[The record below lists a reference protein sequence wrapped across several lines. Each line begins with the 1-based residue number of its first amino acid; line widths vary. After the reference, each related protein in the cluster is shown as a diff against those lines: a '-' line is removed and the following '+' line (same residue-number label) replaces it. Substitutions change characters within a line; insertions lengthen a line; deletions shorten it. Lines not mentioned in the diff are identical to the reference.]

1 VTAPIPLL
9 KTIFPPSLHDQ
20 VFLVGGSV
28 RDLLLGRDSRDTDL
42 VAALSPEEF
51 LVLGFRRVE
60 ASSSATIYFKH
71 HPGFGTIEVTR
82 IDTVDD
88 LADDLMRRD
97 FTINAMALDMNG
109 SYIDPLGGREDLK
122 AGRLRACSQQTF
134 TGDPLRVFRAFR
146 FEADG
151 WRMAPETAT
160 LIRREEWAT
169 AFSGMPIERFSS
181 EMLKALAGKSPE
193 KFFQRMIEFNVG
205 AEFLPELFRM
215 PQIPAGPLQHHPE
228 GDLFTHSI
236 QVLQR
241 VAAVSTNQLARF
253 CALFHDLGKLAT
265 NPAQYP
271 KHHGHDSA
279 GFAIAVDFCTRL
291 HLSTEYR
298 NALAWTSSLHG
309 KANLWD
315 SLRDA
320 TKIAMAEQAIKGGIV
335 GILPLVASA
344 DKTENQPMVGWDAA
358 VRVAGMNTLELG
370 IDREKLEAMPIRNRA
385 AYMLQKRIEAL
396 KELAPPRQN
405 KMEPRG
411 TPF

>member
-1 VTAPIPLL
+1 MSVIIPFL

-20 VFLVGGSV
+20 VFLVGGTV

-42 VAALSPEEF
+42 VAALSPEEI

-71 HPGFGTIEVTR
+71 HPDFGNIEVTR
-82 IDTVDD
+82 INTVDD
-88 LADDLMRRD
+88 LAGDLFRRD
-97 FTINAMALDMNG
+97 FTINAMAYDMNG
-109 SYIDPLGGREDLK
+109 CHLDPLGGREDLH
-122 AGRLRACSQQTF
+122 AGLLRACSQQSF

-151 WRMAPETAT
+151 WRMTPETAA
-160 LIRREEWAT
+160 LIRREEWAS

-181 EMLKALAGKSPE
+181 ELLKALAGKSPE

-241 VAAVSTNQLARF
+241 VATVSADQLARF

-265 NPAQYP
+265 DPARYP
-271 KHHGHDSA
+271 KHHGHDIS
-279 GFAIAVDFCTRL
+279 GFAMAVDFCTRL

-298 NALAWTSSLHG
+298 NALAWTSALHG
-309 KANLWD
+309 KANLWET
-315 SLRDA
+315 LRDA
-320 TKIAMAEQAIKGGIV
+320 TKISMAEQAIKGGIV
-335 GILPLVASA
+335 QILPLVAAA
-344 DKTENQPMVGWDAA
+344 DKTGNQPMDGWDAA
-358 VRVAGMNTLELG
+358 VRVAGMNTVELG
-370 IDREKLEAMPIRNRA
+370 IDREKLEAMPIGKRP

-396 KELAPPRQN
+396 KGLEPPRQN
-405 KMEPRG
+405 HG
-411 TPF
+411 FS